1 MRKQQ
6 IIILGI
12 VFGISLL
19 GLIVLQTSYFQSA
32 YEVKK
37 EQFFYSA
44 NRAMDDM
51 VDYIRKQEE
60 ATSVYESLK
69 QIMQLADFVKFAKMN
84 PLPDENDLSLMN
96 AYLFINQ
103 TKVEEIPVPGEGEKV
118 EGEVKPVEKNDSN
131 ISKE

>member
-19 GLIVLQTSYFQSA
+19 GLIILQTSYFQTA

-60 ATSVYESLK
+60 AGFLK
-69 QIMQLADFVKFAKMN
+69 TGICLRSDVGVWR
-84 PLPDENDLSLMN
+84 LMPRSILTRN
-96 AYLFINQ
+96 VRLL
-103 TKVEEIPVPGEGEKV
+103 
-118 EGEVKPVEKNDSN
+118 
-131 ISKE
+131 